1 MDNKKKLDS
10 TNDNIKNEL
19 SKTEKSFTFK
29 ENKNTVQN
37 TSTKIKTCAVMNYDK
52 YKQVIRCRF
61 DKYGIEVPSS
71 IAPKEQTIKV
81 EYTGEIGNPNFT
93 FKKLD

>member
-1 MDNKKKLDS
+1 MGNKKRLNS
-10 TNDNIKNEL
+10 TNDNNKNEI
-19 SKTEKSFTFK
+19 SIIEKTSDFI
-29 ENKNTVQN
+29 ENTNLHQN
-37 TSTKIKTCAVMNYDK
+37 TNTKTKTCAVMNYDK

-71 IAPKEQTIKV
+71 IAPKEQSIKV

-93 FKKLD
+93 FKKID